1 MSSID
6 HGHERETAELPAEQT
21 GVEGDAGSDTDTGR
35 TVTSDTAIQDV
46 SDGKHHA
53 RSNSVKKPTIFKA
66 VSVTKNFL
74 AKAGSPT
81 PPHKGNG
88 DKAPS
93 TTTASGNASV
103 PAPRPRLVAKSASGH
118 QTSTPKSMN
127 SASKNGNGSGPDP
140 NQVWNRNRPVP
151 QAPPKHFTDE
161 ELKQQYGI
169 HLATRLQAD
178 GDGKEAKWA
187 DIDDDEDDWA
197 PETIEWN
204 DGTKITLSHNDPAAV
219 RAEEQA
225 AALALKEQQEEQN
238 KAKMPPPK
246 PTTTVGPNATVL
258 RLGSSGPPR
267 TGGLVLKNPSDK
279 PTLVA
284 KPSAPALVRS
294 PWAQLPP
301 VDKVPPVPINPPLQ
315 SSASRP
321 QPADSH
327 ASDGTPTPTSTAM
340 EIAADSF
347 TRTRRDVQN
356 GSHGQ
361 LYNSQSGQYETVNTP
376 RRGSMRK
383 EQNFRPPSLLQ
394 RPPNNEQ
401 HGPAEPSAAFQ
412 THRSGGQQDGSTWN
426 RRTSST
432 LSGDSGPQ
440 GRRAS
445 MSKGTD
451 VPRIP
456 HEFLEQRRESQP
468 LQSPSTPGP
477 GQGRFTQQDNAPA
490 PTQSLQPSSQFTA
503 PMNSQQAIDANA
515 STSTPQ
521 TKPIP
526 YGSSAASRTQNDVA
540 AQRQLMREKRELA
553 VKRKKEEEEKEEAE
567 RKERIR
573 LRMEKLGLPPLVEK
587 KETEKTVPEKKE
599 AESKE
604 VETIKAEST
613 DVGLKGAKPENPQ
626 TLAQPPE
633 VSTSTPRSPPKPPV
647 LDASGAPKQYGLMKM
662 HGPALSNGIQPSS
675 ERHIT
680 DTQKAAGSSQ
690 QLMPPGHEATVKEN
704 QPSSSPKANGDICN
718 KQVDSHITPSPKAP
732 SQDLFKAPR
741 PQPWKNIHNDT
752 DSFASWNGAGM
763 TTHSSPVGN
772 LWGPPTNFK
781 SLGNGTFDRS
791 VQRPQS
797 RQPPYQDHYMQP
809 PPQPIGPPKHL
820 QRPRQSPEPARAQD
834 LISPAP
840 VAEDSQTIPTFPSSD
855 APSTSFVNRGNMTN
869 QNGSGE
875 TPVLPSQ
882 TPPEKQTK
890 PEVDGERPSRSQ
902 DPPRSTLA
910 AWGNFHIT
918 SAREEAETRRQAAQ
932 EHAARL
938 AEEARTGI
946 RHEPQLPVMN
956 ETWRQ
961 LKVDDNVGRR
971 QVIGVSK
978 NAHESIPDQQVS
990 GDIRNSPFANQ
1001 PNATVAAGVGR
1012 GSRFFPGPGQAVQA
1026 QAQRAVS
1033 QPVGFNR
1040 PVSPP
1045 PPESANH
1052 PAYIRTQQRPLV
1064 NLPSPKPTVRL
1075 PPSSATP
1082 VYSPVLAEVPIV
1094 PLRAVS
1100 QPLVNNPSWQDR
1112 FNGLL
1117 GKKPSPDK
1125 KFALVA
1131 EFSATTKVPL
1141 EVPTVQV
1148 SAAAVSLPAKEEE
1161 AIQLIDSGEV
1171 TSKATE
1177 DEEAL
1182 FENRAFGS
1190 LPTVLIP
1197 SNAPEAVPLKNGK
1210 VQSRGLPR
1218 TKEVDPQTVK
1228 NLEDKENEISNG
1240 IVIFIKLIGMEGRK
1254 SKTLPRLKGYA
1265 PNQGAPRNNRHP
1277 STNSKPGKGY
1287 KPRESSGSYNGP
1299 QKSAQPNT
1307 TQRNSMPNG
1316 VNPQTRSQ
1324 FGKHNPNWNA
1334 SQRVANP
1341 VQ

>member
-1 MSSID
+1 M
-6 HGHERETAELPAEQT
+6 
-21 GVEGDAGSDTDTGR
+21 
-35 TVTSDTAIQDV
+35 
-46 SDGKHHA
+46 
-53 RSNSVKKPTIFKA
+53 
-66 VSVTKNFL
+66 
-74 AKAGSPT
+74 
-81 PPHKGNG
+81 
-88 DKAPS
+88 
-93 TTTASGNASV
+93 
-103 PAPRPRLVAKSASGH
+103 
-118 QTSTPKSMN
+118 
-127 SASKNGNGSGPDP
+127 
-140 NQVWNRNRPVP
+140 
-151 QAPPKHFTDE
+151 
-161 ELKQQYGI
+161 KQQYGI

-219 RAEEQA
+219 RAEEEA

-246 PTTTVGPNATVL
+246 PATTVGPNATVL
-258 RLGSSGPPR
+258 RLGLSGPPR
-267 TGGLVLKNPSDK
+267 TIGLVLKNPSDK

-284 KPSAPALVRS
+284 KPSTPAHVRS

-301 VDKVPPVPINPPLQ
+301 VDKVPPVPINPPVL

-327 ASDGTPTPTSTAM
+327 ASDDTSTPTSTAM

-376 RRGSMRK
+376 RRSSMRK

-432 LSGDSGPQ
+432 MSGDSGPQ

-456 HEFLEQRRESQP
+456 HELLEQRRESQP

-477 GQGRFTQQDNAPA
+477 GQGRFTQQENVPA
-490 PTQSLQPSSQFTA
+490 PMQPLQPSSQITA
-503 PMNSQQAIDANA
+503 PMSSQQVVDPNA
-515 STSTPQ
+515 STSTVQ
-521 TKPIP
+521 AKPIP
-526 YGSSAASRTQNDVA
+526 YGSSAVSRTQNDVA
-540 AQRQLMREKRELA
+540 AQKQLMREKRELA

-573 LRMEKLGLPPLVEK
+573 VRMEKLGMPPLVEK
-587 KETEKTVPEKKE
+587 REPEKTVPEKREPESKE
-599 AESKE
+599 AERTK
-604 VETIKAEST
+604 TESA
-613 DVGLKGAKPENPQ
+613 DVGLKGAKPDNTQ
-626 TLAQPPE
+626 TLTQPSEPS
-633 VSTSTPRSPPKPPV
+633 VSTPRSPPKPPV

-675 ERHIT
+675 ERHAA
-680 DTQKAAGSSQ
+680 DTQKIVGSNQ
-690 QLMPPGHEATVKEN
+690 QLMPPSHEASVKKN
-704 QPSSSPKANGDICN
+704 QPTSPKTNGDISN
-718 KQVDSHITPSPKAP
+718 KQADPHVAPSPKAQN
-732 SQDLFKAPR
+732 QDLFKAPR
-741 PQPWKNIHNDT
+741 PQPWKNIQNDA
-752 DSFASWNGAGM
+752 DSYSSWNGAGM
-763 TTHSSPVGN
+763 TTHSSPGGN

-820 QRPRQSPEPARAQD
+820 QRPRESPEPARTQE
-834 LISPAP
+834 LITPTP
-840 VAEDSQTIPTFPSSD
+840 VAEDFQTIPTFPSSD
-855 APSTSFVNRGNMTN
+855 APANSFINRGNMTS
-869 QNGSGE
+869 QNGIRE

-890 PEVDGERPSRSQ
+890 PEVDGERSSRGQ
-902 DPPRSTLA
+902 EQPRSALA

-918 SAREEAETRRQAAQ
+918 SAREDAEKSRQAAQ
-932 EHAARL
+932 DHAARL

-961 LKVDDNVGRR
+961 VKLDDQVGRR

-978 NAHESIPDQQVS
+978 NAHGSIPDQQVS

-1001 PNATVAAGVGR
+1001 TNAAVPAGVGR
-1012 GSRFFPGPGQAVQA
+1012 GSRFFPGPGQGVQA
-1026 QAQRAVS
+1026 QPQRAVS
-1033 QPVGFNR
+1033 QPVGFSR
-1040 PVSPP
+1040 PASPP
-1045 PPESANH
+1045 PPESPNH
-1052 PAYIRTQQRPLV
+1052 PAYFSTHQRPKV
-1064 NLPSPKPTVRL
+1064 NIPAPKPTVRL
-1075 PPSSATP
+1075 PPPSATP
-1082 VYSPVLAEVPIV
+1082 LYSPVTAEVPVV

-1117 GKKPSPDK
+1117 GVKKPSPDK
-1125 KFALVA
+1125 KFASVA

-1148 SAAAVSLPAKEEE
+1148 SAAVSLPAKEDETIE
-1161 AIQLIDSGEV
+1161 LIDSGEV

-1197 SNAPEAVPLKNGK
+1197 SNAPEAVPRKNSK
-1210 VQSRGLPR
+1210 VQNRGFPR
-1218 TKEVDPQTVK
+1218 TKEVDPESVK
-1228 NLEDKENEISNG
+1228 NLEDKENEFSSG
-1240 IVIFIKLIGMEGRK
+1240 FVIFIKLIGMEGRK

-1265 PNQGAPRNNRHP
+1265 PNQGAPRNSRHP
-1277 STNSKPGKGY
+1277 STNSKSGKGY
-1287 KPRESSGSYNGP
+1287 KPREISGSYNAP
-1299 QKSAQPNT
+1299 QKPAQPNT

-1316 VNPQTRSQ
+1316 VNPQSRSQ
-1324 FGKHNPNWNA
+1324 FGKPSPNW
-1334 SQRVANP
+1334 
-1341 VQ
+1341 

>member
-1 MSSID
+1 M
-6 HGHERETAELPAEQT
+6 
-21 GVEGDAGSDTDTGR
+21 
-35 TVTSDTAIQDV
+35 
-46 SDGKHHA
+46 
-53 RSNSVKKPTIFKA
+53 
-66 VSVTKNFL
+66 
-74 AKAGSPT
+74 
-81 PPHKGNG
+81 
-88 DKAPS
+88 
-93 TTTASGNASV
+93 
-103 PAPRPRLVAKSASGH
+103 
-118 QTSTPKSMN
+118 
-127 SASKNGNGSGPDP
+127 
-140 NQVWNRNRPVP
+140 
-151 QAPPKHFTDE
+151 
-161 ELKQQYGI
+161 KQQYGI

-225 AALALKEQQEEQN
+225 AALALKEQEEEQM

-258 RLGSSGPPR
+258 RLGSNGPPR
-267 TGGLVLKNPSDK
+267 TIGLLLKNPSDK

-301 VDKVPPVPINPPLQ
+301 VDKVPPVPINPPVQ

-321 QPADSH
+321 QPADPL
-327 ASDGTPTPTSTAM
+327 ASDGTSTPTSTAM

-361 LYNSQSGQYETVNTP
+361 LYNSQSGQYETVNAP
-376 RRGSMRK
+376 RRSSMRK

-394 RPPNNEQ
+394 RPSNNEQ

-432 LSGDSGPQ
+432 MSGDSGPQ

-451 VPRIP
+451 APRIP
-456 HEFLEQRRESQP
+456 YELLEQHRESQP

-477 GQGRFTQQDNAPA
+477 GQGRFTQQENAPA
-490 PTQSLQPSSQFTA
+490 PMQPLQPFSQSSAPMSSQ
-503 PMNSQQAIDANA
+503 QVIDANA
-515 STSTPQ
+515 STSALQ
-521 TKPIP
+521 AKPIP
-526 YGSSAASRTQNDVA
+526 YGSSAAPRTQNDVA
-540 AQRQLMREKRELA
+540 AQRLLMREKRELA

-573 LRMEKLGLPPLVEK
+573 LKMEKLGMPPLVEK
-587 KETEKTVPEKKE
+587 RETEKAVLEKKE

-604 VETIKAEST
+604 AERTKVEST
-613 DVGLKGAKPENPQ
+613 DVGSKGAKPDNPQ
-626 TLAQPPE
+626 TLTQPPE
-633 VSTSTPRSPPKPPV
+633 VSVSTPRSPPKPPI

-662 HGPALSNGIQPSS
+662 HGPALSNGIQPNS
-675 ERHIT
+675 ERHVA
-680 DTQKAAGSSQ
+680 DNQKVAGPSQ
-690 QLMPPGHEATVKEN
+690 HVMPPSHEVSVKES
-704 QPSSSPKANGDICN
+704 QPAPSPKANGDISI
-718 KQVDSHITPSPKAP
+718 KQVESHIAPSPKAQN
-732 SQDLFKAPR
+732 QDLFKAPR
-741 PQPWKNIHNDT
+741 PQPWKTLQNDT
-752 DSFASWNGAGM
+752 DSYTSWNGAGM

-820 QRPRQSPEPARAQD
+820 QRPRESPEPARTQD
-834 LISPAP
+834 VISPTP
-840 VAEDSQTIPTFPSSD
+840 VAEDFQTIPTYPSSD
-855 APSTSFVNRGNMTN
+855 APANSFVNRGKITN

-882 TPPEKQTK
+882 APPEKQTK
-890 PEVDGERPSRSQ
+890 SDVEGERTSRGQ
-902 DPPRSTLA
+902 DQPRSTLA

-918 SAREEAETRRQAAQ
+918 SAREEAEKSRQAAQ

-961 LKVDDNVGRR
+961 VKVDDQVVGRR

-978 NAHESIPDQQVS
+978 NAQGSMPDQQVS
-990 GDIRNSPFANQ
+990 GDIRNSPFTNQ
-1001 PNATVAAGVGR
+1001 TNVPVAVGVGR
-1012 GSRFFPGPGQAVQA
+1012 GSRFFPGPGQGIQVQP
-1026 QAQRAVS
+1026 QRAVS

-1040 PVSPP
+1040 PASPP

-1052 PAYIRTQQRPLV
+1052 PAYLRTQQRPLV
-1064 NLPSPKPTVRL
+1064 NLPFPKPTVRL
-1075 PPSSATP
+1075 PPPSATP
-1082 VYSPVLAEVPIV
+1082 VYSPIVADVPIV

-1100 QPLVNNPSWQDR
+1100 QPLVNNSSWQDR

-1117 GKKPSPDK
+1117 GVKKPSPDK
-1125 KFALVA
+1125 KFASVA

-1141 EVPTVQV
+1141 EVPAVQV
-1148 SAAAVSLPAKEEE
+1148 SAAVSLPAKEEE
-1161 AIQLIDSGEV
+1161 AIEMIDGGDV
-1171 TSKATE
+1171 TSKAME

-1197 SNAPEAVPLKNGK
+1197 SNAPEAVPRKNIK
-1210 VQSRGLPR
+1210 VPNRGLPR
-1218 TKEVDPQTVK
+1218 TKEVDPESVK
-1228 NLEDKENEISNG
+1228 NLEDKENEFSSG
-1240 IVIFIKLIGMEGRK
+1240 IVIFIKLIGMDGRK

-1265 PNQGAPRNNRHP
+1265 PNQGAPRNNRHA
-1277 STNSKPGKGY
+1277 STNSKPGKGF
-1287 KPRESSGSYNGP
+1287 KPRESSGSYNAP
-1299 QKSAQPNT
+1299 QKPAQPNT
-1307 TQRNSMPNG
+1307 TTTQRSPMSNG
-1316 VNPQTRSQ
+1316 VSSQTRGQ
-1324 FGKHNPNWNA
+1324 FGKHNPNWGL

>member
-1 MSSID
+1 M
-6 HGHERETAELPAEQT
+6 
-21 GVEGDAGSDTDTGR
+21 
-35 TVTSDTAIQDV
+35 
-46 SDGKHHA
+46 
-53 RSNSVKKPTIFKA
+53 
-66 VSVTKNFL
+66 
-74 AKAGSPT
+74 
-81 PPHKGNG
+81 
-88 DKAPS
+88 
-93 TTTASGNASV
+93 
-103 PAPRPRLVAKSASGH
+103 
-118 QTSTPKSMN
+118 
-127 SASKNGNGSGPDP
+127 
-140 NQVWNRNRPVP
+140 
-151 QAPPKHFTDE
+151 
-161 ELKQQYGI
+161 KQQYGI

-225 AALALKEQQEEQN
+225 AALALKEQEEEEN
-238 KAKMPPPK
+238 KAKMAPPK

-267 TGGLVLKNPSDK
+267 TVGLVLKNPSDK

-284 KPSAPALVRS
+284 KPPAPALVRS

-301 VDKVPPVPINPPLQ
+301 VDKVPPVPINPPAQ
-315 SSASRP
+315 SSVPKA

-327 ASDGTPTPTSTAM
+327 GSDGTSTPTSTAM

-361 LYNSQSGQYETVNTP
+361 LYNSQSGQYETVNAP
-376 RRGSMRK
+376 RRSSMRK

-394 RPPNNEQ
+394 RPTNNEQ
-401 HGPAEPSAAFQ
+401 QGPAEPSAAFQ
-412 THRSGGQQDGSTWN
+412 THRSGGQQDGSSWN
-426 RRTSST
+426 RRTSSNM
-432 LSGDSGPQ
+432 SGDSGPQ

-456 HEFLEQRRESQP
+456 LEFLEQRRESQP

-477 GQGRFTQQDNAPA
+477 GQGRFSQQGTAPA
-490 PTQSLQPSSQFTA
+490 PVQALQPSPQPIAQMT
-503 PMNSQQAIDANA
+503 SQQPIDANT
-515 STSTPQ
+515 STSIVQ
-521 TKPIP
+521 AKPMP
-526 YGSSAASRTQNDVA
+526 YGSSAVSRTQNDVA
-540 AQRQLMREKRELA
+540 AQKLLMREKRELA
-553 VKRKKEEEEKEEAE
+553 VKRKKDEEEKEEAE

-573 LRMEKLGLPPLVEK
+573 VKMEKLGLPPLVEK
-587 KETEKTVPEKKE
+587 RESEKTVPEEKK

-604 VETIKAEST
+604 MEATKVETT

-626 TLAQPPE
+626 TLTQATE
-633 VSTSTPRSPPKPPV
+633 VSASTPLSPPKPPV

-662 HGPALSNGIQPSS
+662 HGPALSNGIQPIS

-680 DTQKAAGSSQ
+680 DTQKSAGPNQ
-690 QLMPPGHEATVKEN
+690 LLMPPGHEASVKKY
-704 QPSSSPKANGDICN
+704 QSPSPPKANGDISN
-718 KQVDSHITPSPKAP
+718 KQVDPHITPSPKAQN
-732 SQDLFKAPR
+732 QDLFKTPR
-741 PQPWKNIHNDT
+741 SQPWKSIQNDA
-752 DSFASWNGAGM
+752 DSFTSWNGAGM

-797 RQPPYQDHYMQP
+797 RQPQYQDHYMQP

-820 QRPRQSPEPARAQD
+820 QRPRESPEPARVQD
-834 LISPAP
+834 IISPAP
-840 VAEDSQTIPTFPSSD
+840 IAEDFQTIPTFPSSD
-855 APSTSFVNRGNMTN
+855 APATSFINRGNMTS
-869 QNGSGE
+869 QNGSSE
-875 TPVLPSQ
+875 TPALSSQ
-882 TPPEKQTK
+882 TIPEKPAK
-890 PEVDGERPSRSQ
+890 PEGDGERPIRSAA
-902 DPPRSTLA
+902 LA
-910 AWGNFHIT
+910 AWGNFHL
-918 SAREEAETRRQAAQ
+918 SAAREEAEKSRQAAQ

-961 LKVDDNVGRR
+961 VKADDQIGRR
-971 QVIGVSK
+971 QIIGVSK
-978 NAHESIPDQQVS
+978 NHGAIPDQQVS
-990 GDIRNSPFANQ
+990 GDVRTAPFTNQ
-1001 PNATVAAGVGR
+1001 TNATVAAGVGR
-1012 GSRFFPGPGQAVQA
+1012 GSRFFPGPGQGVQA
-1026 QAQRAVS
+1026 QPQRVVS

-1040 PVSPP
+1040 PASPP

-1064 NLPSPKPTVRL
+1064 NLPFPKLPKPTVRL
-1075 PPSSATP
+1075 PPSATP
-1082 VYSPVLAEVPIV
+1082 AYSPVVAEVPIV

-1117 GKKPSPDK
+1117 GVKKPSPDK
-1125 KFALVA
+1125 KFASVA

-1141 EVPTVQV
+1141 EVPTVQA
-1148 SAAAVSLPAKEEE
+1148 SAAVSLPAKEEE
-1161 AIQLIDSGEV
+1161 TIELLGSAEV

-1197 SNAPEAVPLKNGK
+1197 SSAPEAVPRKNGK

-1218 TKEVDPQTVK
+1218 TKEVDPESVK
-1228 NLEDKENEISNG
+1228 NLEDKETEFSSG
-1240 IVIFIKLIGMEGRK
+1240 IVIFIKLIGMDGRK

-1265 PNQGAPRNNRHP
+1265 PNQNAPRNNRHP
-1277 STNSKPGKGY
+1277 PTNSKPGKGY
-1287 KPRESSGSYNGP
+1287 KPRESSGSYNAP
-1299 QKSAQPNT
+1299 QKPTQPNT
-1307 TQRNSMPNG
+1307 TQRNFMPNG
-1316 VNPQTRSQ
+1316 VNAQSRSQ
-1324 FGKHNPNWNA
+1324 FGKPNPNWGP

>member
-1 MSSID
+1 M
-6 HGHERETAELPAEQT
+6 
-21 GVEGDAGSDTDTGR
+21 
-35 TVTSDTAIQDV
+35 
-46 SDGKHHA
+46 
-53 RSNSVKKPTIFKA
+53 
-66 VSVTKNFL
+66 
-74 AKAGSPT
+74 
-81 PPHKGNG
+81 
-88 DKAPS
+88 
-93 TTTASGNASV
+93 
-103 PAPRPRLVAKSASGH
+103 
-118 QTSTPKSMN
+118 
-127 SASKNGNGSGPDP
+127 
-140 NQVWNRNRPVP
+140 
-151 QAPPKHFTDE
+151 
-161 ELKQQYGI
+161 KQQYGI

-219 RAEEQA
+219 LAEEQA
-225 AALALKEQQEEQN
+225 AASALKEQQEEEN

-246 PTTTVGPNATVL
+246 PATTVGPNATVL
-258 RLGSSGPPR
+258 RLGLSGQTR

-301 VDKVPPVPINPPLQ
+301 IDKVPPVPINPP
-315 SSASRP
+315 SHSPAPRP

-327 ASDGTPTPTSTAM
+327 VSDGAPTPTSTAM

-356 GSHGQ
+356 GTQGQ
-361 LYNSQSGQYETVNTP
+361 LYNSQSGQYETVNAP
-376 RRGSMRK
+376 RRGSTRK

-432 LSGDSGPQ
+432 LSGDSGPH

-445 MSKGTD
+445 ISKGTD

-477 GQGRFTQQDNAPA
+477 GQSRFAQQENDQA
-490 PTQSLQPSSQFTA
+490 PTQPLQSSSQSTA
-503 PMNSQQAIDANA
+503 PMNSQQVVDANA
-515 STSTPQ
+515 PTSTLQP
-521 TKPIP
+521 KPIP

-540 AQRQLMREKRELA
+540 AQKQLMREKRELA

-587 KETEKTVPEKKE
+587 RETDKTVPEKKE

-604 VETIKAEST
+604 VERSKVGAT
-613 DVGLKGAKPENPQ
+613 DVGGKEVHQPENPQ
-626 TLAQPPE
+626 TLTQPPE
-633 VSTSTPRSPPKPPV
+633 VSASTPRSPPKPPV

-675 ERHIT
+675 ERHVADIPKVT
-680 DTQKAAGSSQ
+680 SNQ
-690 QLMPPGHEATVKEN
+690 QLMPPSHEAGVKEN
-704 QPSSSPKANGDICN
+704 QPSSSPKAQGEISN
-718 KQVDSHITPSPKAP
+718 KQVDPPIAPSPKAQN
-732 SQDLFKAPR
+732 QDLFKAPR
-741 PQPWKNIHNDT
+741 PQPWKSIPNDT
-752 DSFASWNGAGM
+752 DSYTSWNGAGM

-855 APSTSFVNRGNMTN
+855 GPASSFTNRGNKTN
-869 QNGSGE
+869 QNGTGE
-875 TPVLPSQ
+875 IPVLPSQ
-882 TPPEKQTK
+882 TPSEKPTK
-890 PEVDGERPSRSQ
+890 PEVDGERSSRGQ
-902 DPPRSTLA
+902 DQPRSTLA

-918 SAREEAETRRQAAQ
+918 SAREQAESRRQAAQ

-946 RHEPQLPVMN
+946 RHEPQLPMMN

-961 LKVDDNVGRR
+961 VKLDDQVGRR

-978 NAHESIPDQQVS
+978 NSHGSVPDQQVS

-1001 PNATVAAGVGR
+1001 PNVTAAAGVGR
-1012 GSRFFPGPGQAVQA
+1012 GSRFFPGPGQGIQA

-1033 QPVGFNR
+1033 QPVGFSR
-1040 PVSPP
+1040 PASPP

-1052 PAYIRTQQRPLV
+1052 PAYFRTQQRPLV
-1064 NLPSPKPTVRL
+1064 NLPFPKPTVRL
-1075 PPSSATP
+1075 PPPSATP
-1082 VYSPVLAEVPIV
+1082 VYSPVVAEVPVV

-1117 GKKPSPDK
+1117 GVKKPSPDK
-1125 KFALVA
+1125 KFASIA

-1141 EVPTVQV
+1141 EVQTVQV
-1148 SAAAVSLPAKEEE
+1148 SAAVSLPAKEEE
-1161 AIQLIDSGEV
+1161 TTEPIENGEV

-1197 SNAPEAVPLKNGK
+1197 SNAPEAVPVKNGK
-1210 VQSRGLPR
+1210 VQNRGLPR
-1218 TKEVDPQTVK
+1218 TKEVDPESVK
-1228 NLEDKENEISNG
+1228 TFEDRENEISNG

-1265 PNQGAPRNNRHP
+1265 PSQGVPRNNRHS

-1287 KPRESSGSYNGP
+1287 KPRDSSGGYNPP
-1299 QKSAQPNT
+1299 QKPAQPNT

-1324 FGKHNPNWNA
+1324 FGKHNSSWSP
-1334 SQRVANP
+1334 SQRVANT